1 MASTEQKI
9 LNAPWMTT
17 GIQTQSASDVIL
29 SYRIEAET
37 SRVLYALSMPE
48 YIEAWLQAPDDDTF
62 RFAFDPETR
71 EGFRID
77 LYQGEV
83 RQSSLYSACRVVSS
97 NQVRYVWKTISPN
110 SISDTLVDM
119 HLRSSPG
126 GCILGLKHSGFKDN
140 VESTWCYKMWHR
152 SLECLCKLMSRNR
165 SAIIH

>member
-9 LNAPWMTT
+9 LNSPRMTT
-17 GIQTQSASDVIL
+17 GIQTQSASDVVL

-110 SISDTLVDM
+110 SISDTLFDM
-119 HLRSSPG
+119 QLSSSPG

>member
-17 GIQTQSASDVIL
+17 TIQTQSASDVIL
-29 SYRIEAET
+29 SYRIEAEA
-37 SRVLYALSMPE
+37 SRVLSALSMPE
-48 YIEAWLQAPDDDTF
+48 YIEAWLQAPDADSF
-62 RFAFDPETR
+62 RFAFNPEAR
-71 EGFRID
+71 DGFRID
-77 LYQGEV
+77 LYRSENL
-83 RQSSLYSACRVVSS
+83 QSSVYSACRVVSS
-97 NQVRYVWKTISPN
+97 NQVRYIWKTISAN
-110 SISDTLVDM
+110 GISDTLVDM

-140 VESTWCYKMWHR
+140 AESTWCYKMWHR